1 MDNVL
6 DTEEV
11 RQQLI
16 VAQRSPFIYYDYYTR
31 VLSSQAK
38 TIYLKLSGAPTSIKS
53 QRKQNLGFVISP
65 NAIGEWS
72 NGAPYFH
79 AYR

>member
-11 RQQLI
+11 RQQRRDKLI
-16 VAQRSPFIYYDYYTR
+16 VAQRSPFIYYDYYTG

-38 TIYLKLSGAPTSIKS
+38 TIYLKLSGVLSHKENKTWD
-53 QRKQNLGFVISP
+53 L
-65 NAIGEWS
+65 
-72 NGAPYFH
+72 
-79 AYR
+79 

>member
-11 RQQLI
+11 RQQRRDKLI
-16 VAQRSPFIYYDYYTR
+16 VAQRSPFIYYDYYTG

-38 TIYLKLSGAPTSIKS
+38 TIY
-53 QRKQNLGFVISP
+53 
-65 NAIGEWS
+65 
-72 NGAPYFH
+72 
-79 AYR
+79 

>member
-11 RQQLI
+11 RQQRRDKLI
-16 VAQRSPFIYYDYYTR
+16 VVQRTPFIYYDYYNG

-38 TIYLKLSGAPTSIKS
+38 TVHKKT
-53 QRKQNLGFVISP
+53 
-65 NAIGEWS
+65 
-72 NGAPYFH
+72 
-79 AYR
+79 

>member
-1 MDNVL
+1 MGNVL

-16 VAQRSPFIYYDYYTR
+16 VAQRSPFIYYDYYTG

-38 TIYLKLSGAPTSIKS
+38 TFYLKLSGVLSHKEN
-53 QRKQNLGFVISP
+53 K
-65 NAIGEWS
+65 
-72 NGAPYFH
+72 H
-79 AYR
+79 

>member
-1 MDNVL
+1 MGNVL

-53 QRKQNLGFVISP
+53 QRKQNHSSVTTIEILNCCPKSRKP
-65 NAIGEWS
+65 LKKQ
-72 NGAPYFH
+72 
-79 AYR
+79 